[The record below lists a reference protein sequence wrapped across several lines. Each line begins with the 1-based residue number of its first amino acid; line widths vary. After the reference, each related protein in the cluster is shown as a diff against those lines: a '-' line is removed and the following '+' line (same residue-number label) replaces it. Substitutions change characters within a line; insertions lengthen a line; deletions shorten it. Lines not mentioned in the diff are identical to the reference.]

1 MILADC
7 TMLSV
12 TGGSLKTV
20 RVCVHVHVTSIF
32 SQGFTKVYRYA
43 VFIHHTHA

>member
-20 RVCVHVHVTSIF
+20 RASVHMHVTSI
-32 SQGFTKVYRYA
+32 SQGFKEVYRYA

>member
-1 MILADC
+1 MILADY

-20 RVCVHVHVTSIF
+20 RVCVHVHVTSI